1 MRHSNKTILKEVSS
15 HVVNKKKEERNSP
28 QLFTVLNY
36 NLWGNLLSS
45 IVTVF
50 DFSYVVRTE
59 TI

>member
-1 MRHSNKTILKEVSS
+1 MRHSNKIILKEVSN

-50 DFSYVVRTE
+50 DFSYVVRNE

>member
-1 MRHSNKTILKEVSS
+1 MRHSNKKILKEVSN
-15 HVVNKKKEERNSP
+15 HVINKKKEERNSP